1 MRYKTLS
8 LILLVG
14 LCCILFKTS
23 YAGEWATSMIGTP
36 AEFSA
41 FHSSMVMDNNGKIHI
56 AYYHNWSQK
65 LKYATNATGIWQTTS
80 IDDNGR
86 VTSIAVDSNNR
97 VHIIYYATGL
107 KYATNSSGSWK
118 VITVD
123 PDVDVNFLYES
134 STAISVDSTGKA
146 HVCYFFATNTPL
158 KYASNVSGNW
168 VSEVIDND
176 GDKGDI
182 SVDSADDIHMVYNRS
197 NHLMYAK
204 YSSGNW
210 GISDSNLLG
219 GDPSLALDTLD
230 NLHISYISNSNL
242 YYATKSS
249 GIWESQIIDN
259 QSSAPSIA
267 LDSSGN
273 VHIAYSD
280 EMPTTLAITIWS
292 TKYATNAG
300 GGWQTETVD
309 PYEGLPDYFTE
320 NYYRVAGFGGKNSLA
335 IDSDGSAHI
344 TYQAWLDMT
353 QNMLR
358 YATNK
363 SPIYD
368 ISGEWKFST
377 TDNWSVC
384 TPDGNSTGT
393 LTIEQTG
400 NTVTATN
407 NNMDGT
413 PVIFEGKTAGSIYEL
428 SAEFPEENGTTFMIV
443 SIMAS
448 SNSYGIGP
456 QIWLYREPPSYC
468 YGGSSIE
475 YQRSSASGTGDSGGG
490 DGGGGGGCFIATAA
504 YGSRMAKEVNILR
517 NFRDS
522 VLLPHSIGKSL
533 VEFYYRVS
541 PPMADF
547 IAKHDSLRAMVRVGL
562 LPVVSVSWV
571 ALKLGFIPTF
581 VLMIFLVSGLIFI
594 VNVRKKNRS

>member
-56 AYYHNWSQK
+56 AYYHDRSQK

-97 VHIIYYATGL
+97 VHIVYYATG
-107 KYATNSSGSWK
+107 
-118 VITVD
+118 
-123 PDVDVNFLYES
+123 
-134 STAISVDSTGKA
+134 
-146 HVCYFFATNTPL
+146 L

-176 GDKGDI
+176 GDGGDI
-182 SVDSADDIHMVYNRS
+182 SVDSADDIHIVYNKS
-197 NHLMYAK
+197 SHLMYAKDSADDIHIVYNKSSHLMYAK

-210 GISDSNLLG
+210 EISDSNLLG
-219 GDPSLALDTLD
+219 GDPSMALDKLD

-249 GIWESQIIDN
+249 GIWESLIIDN

-273 VHIAYSD
+273 AHIAYSD
-280 EMPTTLAITIWS
+280 EMPTNLAITIWS

-300 GGWQTETVD
+300 GEWRTETID

-320 NYYRVAGFGGKNSLA
+320 KYYRVAGFGGKNSLA

-344 TYQAWLDMT
+344 TYQTWLDMT
-353 QNMLR
+353 QNILK

-363 SPIYD
+363 SPIYNL
-368 ISGEWKFST
+368 SGEWKFST

-384 TPDGNSTGT
+384 TPDENSNGT

-400 NTVTATN
+400 NYVKATN
-407 NNMDGT
+407 YDMAEN
-413 PVIFEGKTAGSIYEL
+413 PVIFEGKTAGSIYEFF
-428 SAEFPEENGTTFMIV
+428 AEFPEDNGYTFRIV
-443 SIMAS
+443 SFMAS
-448 SNSYGIGP
+448 SNSQGIGP
-456 QIWLYREPPSYC
+456 QIWLYRESPSYC

-475 YQRSSASGTGDSGGG
+475 YQRSSSGETGGSNGG
-490 DGGGGGGCFIATAA
+490 DGGGGGCFIATAA
-504 YGSRMAKEVNILR
+504 YGSPMQSYVKILR
-517 NFRDS
+517 EFRDRF
-522 VLLPHSIGKSL
+522 LLESSIGKAF
-533 VEFYYRVS
+533 VNFYYKYS
-541 PPMADF
+541 PPVANF
-547 IAKHDSLRAMVRVGL
+547 ITKHTNLRAMVRMSL
-562 LPVVSVSWV
+562 LPFVGISWV
-571 ALKLGFIPTF
+571 ALKLGLVPTMVIMLFFSF
-581 VLMIFLVSGLIFI
+581 VLIGI
-594 VNVRKKNRS
+594 VTFWRTRVKN